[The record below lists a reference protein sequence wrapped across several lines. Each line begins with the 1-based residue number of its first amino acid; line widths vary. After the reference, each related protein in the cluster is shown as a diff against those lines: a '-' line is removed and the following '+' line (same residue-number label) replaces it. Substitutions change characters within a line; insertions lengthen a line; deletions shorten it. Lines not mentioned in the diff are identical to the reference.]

1 MIKISSNI
9 VLQSHRERVID
20 YTKSSKREREREK
33 KTRKK
38 TYAVL
43 LELVLELT

>member
-20 YTKSSKREREREK
+20 LFKIILTKRERERISRIEFDV
-33 KTRKK
+33 KT
-38 TYAVL
+38 
-43 LELVLELT
+43 